1 MIPSFHITHALM
13 FILQL
18 FAFCSTTAVASCN
31 EGQYYA
37 SCTFTDAVEGK
48 SPGSNVG
55 GSSATQ
61 SNVASLEEC
70 MGLCCANPGARKC
83 RAIIYR
89 SDNKICGLLDRTYN
103 GKFQTYAAGTDSA
116 VVSNLVSELS
126 CSTCGTGQYQNLN
139 AHTSTS
145 CKTCDIGQYAAT
157 ATASAC
163 SSCAAGEYQP
173 SNPSITYNCLACA
186 AGQFAV
192 DATVE
197 CKACETGQYQE
208 LPAATSY
215 SCKTC
220 GAGQYAATAT
230 ASACS
235 SCAAGEYQPS
245 NPSITYNC
253 LACESN
259 CQACT
264 DETTCTTCNSGYSK
278 RLGNCYP
285 TCGSGYT
292 LHGPYYTATCKIT
305 CDDPNCETCDPADT
319 CTTCSAGNPIPTSS
333 GGCLPPDADKDGIP
347 DYIECP
353 DPTDCVD
360 TDSDGVPDKSD
371 DDSDN
376 DGINDAQE
384 AGMTMTPAEIKCAL
398 SAYHD
403 QGSCG
408 CGANDQQSDWC
419 GPSHAGICPQT
430 QSVATSIC
438 SSGKAVLNTYHQK
451 AATIAER
458 TFYDNCIYMFLAQVS
473 LRFRLF
479 LFLLSLGYFLF
490 FFFFFSLFFVL
501 SFYVALTSSTFWFPA
516 SSPPLLL
523 SSSPPLLLSTVRL
536 LRSVAGNHHHRWN
549 DAGLS

>member
-1 MIPSFHITHALM
+1 M

-89 SDNKICGLLDRTYN
+89 SGNKICGLLDRTYN

-145 CKTCDIGQYAAT
+145 CKTCDI
-157 ATASAC
+157 
-163 SSCAAGEYQP
+163 
-173 SNPSITYNCLACA
+173 
-186 AGQFAV
+186 
-192 DATVE
+192 
-197 CKACETGQYQE
+197 
-208 LPAATSY
+208 
-215 SCKTC
+215 
-220 GAGQYAATAT
+220 GQYAATAT

-430 QSVATSIC
+430 KSVATSIC

-490 FFFFFSLFFVL
+490 SFFFSLSSLFFHFTL
-501 SFYVALTSSTFWFPA
+501 
-516 SSPPLLL
+516 
-523 SSSPPLLLSTVRL
+523 
-536 LRSVAGNHHHRWN
+536 H
-549 DAGLS
+549 

>member
-1 MIPSFHITHALM
+1 MLPCFHVTSLMIL
-13 FILQL
+13 LQL
-18 FAFCSTTAVASCN
+18 FAFCTTKAVASCN
-31 EGQYYA
+31 EGQYA
-37 SCTFTDAVEGK
+37 SCTFTDAVQGK
-48 SPGSNVG
+48 SPGSNIG
-55 GSSATQ
+55 NPSA
-61 SNVASLEEC
+61 ASLEAC
-70 MGLCCANPGARKC
+70 HVLCCANAGCLAV
-83 RAIIYR
+83 IYWD
-89 SDNKICGLLDRTYN
+89 SGSCFLLGRTYDGN
-103 GKFQTYAAGTDSA
+103 FQSSDAS
-116 VVSNLVSELS
+116 VVSNRVT
-126 CSTCGTGQYQNLN
+126 CSTCGMGQYQNLN
-139 AHTSTS
+139 AHASTS
-145 CKTCDIGQYAAT
+145 CKTCD
-157 ATASAC
+157 
-163 SSCAAGEYQP
+163 
-173 SNPSITYNCLACA
+173 
-186 AGQFAV
+186 V
-192 DATVE
+192 
-197 CKACETGQYQE
+197 
-208 LPAATSY
+208 
-215 SCKTC
+215 
-220 GAGQYAATAT
+220 GQYAATAT

-430 QSVATSIC
+430 KSVATSIC

-479 LFLLSLGYFLF
+479 LFLLSLG
-490 FFFFFSLFFVL
+490 
-501 SFYVALTSSTFWFPA
+501 
-516 SSPPLLL
+516 
-523 SSSPPLLLSTVRL
+523 
-536 LRSVAGNHHHRWN
+536 
-549 DAGLS
+549 